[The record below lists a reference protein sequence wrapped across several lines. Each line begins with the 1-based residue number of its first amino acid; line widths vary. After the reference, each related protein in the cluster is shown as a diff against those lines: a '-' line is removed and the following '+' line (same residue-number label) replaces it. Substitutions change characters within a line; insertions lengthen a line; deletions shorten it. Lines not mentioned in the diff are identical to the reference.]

1 MSGSSGTGR
10 DQSGTRGA
18 PSWDCDRVAEAEVLQ
33 YPPVAGEAV
42 RDGATSLIAALVLA
56 GGLSRR
62 MGRAK
67 LLLDVRGRPVIRRTV
82 EALLAHVA
90 DVVVV
95 TGTEDAALR
104 AALAELP
111 VRFVN
116 NPRPQDGQGSSIAVG
131 VGALKPWTR
140 AALVALGDQP
150 RLPESVVPALLGAF
164 ARTGLPVVVP
174 IYRGGVQGN
183 PVLFG
188 NEVFGELAA
197 LTGDLGGKPVVQA
210 RPERVARVPLDLP
223 VPADIDTPE
232 DYARLHV
239 E

>member
-1 MSGSSGTGR
+1 
-10 DQSGTRGA
+10 
-18 PSWDCDRVAEAEVLQ
+18 
-33 YPPVAGEAV
+33 
-42 RDGATSLIAALVLA
+42 ATSLIAALVLA

-131 VGALKPWTR
+131 VGALKRSEEHTSELQSR
-140 AALVALGDQP
+140 GHLVC
-150 RLPESVVPALLGAF
+150 RLLL
-164 ARTGLPVVVP
+164 
-174 IYRGGVQGN
+174 
-183 PVLFG
+183 
-188 NEVFGELAA
+188 E
-197 LTGDLGGKPVVQA
+197 K
-210 RPERVARVPLDLP
+210 
-223 VPADIDTPE
+223 
-232 DYARLHV
+232 
-239 E
+239 